1 LSEEY
6 SLEASYKVVGPL
18 YPVLVD
24 GKGNVVDG
32 FHRRKVDP
40 NWPVQVLPWVKTRED
55 QLVARIAANSCRRSV
70 SKEERKKELTELG
83 TIMLNRGVPR
93 GRIVE
98 EIAEKT
104 GLSTQYVRSLL
115 PGYLKLEEKV
125 KAAERG
131 WKAAREKTA
140 EKASFAERGENLLF
154 SEEQKKAPFGESG
167 EILPSRGMREISAF
181 VEPVPDLGRVE
192 LVKQEMLKEQA
203 KIEQLKEV
211 YTAQLVDFA
220 NFRIGHV
227 LRDLDKAYDP
237 AFLGKAVRELIAIVW
252 RVVSGNRELMEAVKA
267 EFDEALKKMQ

>member
-6 SLEASYKVVGPL
+6 SLEASYKGVGPL

-98 EIAEKT
+98 EIAAKT
-104 GLSTQYVRSLL
+104 GLSTQYVRNLL
-115 PGYLKLEEKV
+115 PGYLKLEERA

-131 WKAAREKTA
+131 WKATKEKTA
-140 EKASFAERGENLLF
+140 EKAPFAER
-154 SEEQKKAPFGESG
+154 G

-227 LRDLDKAYDP
+227 LRDLDKAYARARRP
-237 AFLGKAVRELIAIVW
+237 TLRRCSA
-252 RVVSGNRELMEAVKA
+252 
-267 EFDEALKKMQ
+267 QY

>member
-55 QLVARIAANSCRRSV
+55 QLVARIASNSCRRSV

-140 EKASFAERGENLLF
+140 EMRARARRNRRLNPAEKPQRNRPMSPAGLVC
-154 SEEQKKAPFGESG
+154 A
-167 EILPSRGMREISAF
+167 
-181 VEPVPDLGRVE
+181 DL
-192 LVKQEMLKEQA
+192 Q
-203 KIEQLKEV
+203 
-211 YTAQLVDFA
+211 
-220 NFRIGHV
+220 V
-227 LRDLDKAYDP
+227 LR
-237 AFLGKAVRELIAIVW
+237 
-252 RVVSGNRELMEAVKA
+252 SGVHV
-267 EFDEALKKMQ
+267 QG